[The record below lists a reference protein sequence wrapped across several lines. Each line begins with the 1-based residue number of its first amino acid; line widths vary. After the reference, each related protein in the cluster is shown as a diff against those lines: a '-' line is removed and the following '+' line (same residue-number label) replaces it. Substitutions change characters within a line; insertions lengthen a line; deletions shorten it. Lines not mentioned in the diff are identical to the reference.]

1 MRSAMEGFPAAGLRL
16 DGNVSLGNGLRA
28 DRLAVIGRHIGLS
41 RGAPSGLVPALH
53 QGRNGQ

>member
-1 MRSAMEGFPAAGLRL
+1 MEGFPAAGLRL